1 MYRQTTE
8 EANTNQYTN
17 KRLFHGK
24 FLSRNQKRKIM
35 ENPNTTKSKIPTVDE
50 LIRSNNEFEIYI
62 SEPTTDPETIDYNA
76 EVDQDISA
84 ITTTTTD
91 SSSTQTNVTVD
102 TTSLQ
107 NSTFTEEGYLPHQ
120 VTSLSNLKKPH

>member
-50 LIRSNNEFEIYI
+50 LIRSPKF
-62 SEPTTDPETIDYNA
+62 DKRGKRA
-76 EVDQDISA
+76 A
-84 ITTTTTD
+84 FF
-91 SSSTQTNVTVD
+91 
-102 TTSLQ
+102 LQ
-107 NSTFTEEGYLPHQ
+107 
-120 VTSLSNLKKPH
+120 